1 MKKRAIALSSCPQ
14 GFDMTLSAAFCRAQ
28 EALQLQRADN
38 EPLENVRKIA
48 RAAAKA
54 WNTEAAWAESR
65 ENGHVTAPRL
75 RLSPQEQE
83 EDRQDNGLLSE
94 NPDRGF
100 SDR

>member
-1 MKKRAIALSSCPQ
+1 
-14 GFDMTLSAAFCRAQ
+14 MTLSASFCRAQ
-28 EALQLQRADN
+28 EAIQLQRATN

-48 RAAAKA
+48 RTAAKA

-65 ENGHVTAPRL
+65 ENGHSTPPRL

-83 EDRQDNGLLSE
+83 DDQQERNAFSE

-100 SDR
+100 ANL

>member
-1 MKKRAIALSSCPQ
+1 
-14 GFDMTLSAAFCRAQ
+14 MTPSASFCRAQ
-28 EALQLQRADN
+28 EALQLQRAIS

-65 ENGHVTAPRL
+65 ENGHATPPRL
-75 RLSPQEQE
+75 LLSSQEQE
-83 EDRQDNGLLSE
+83 EDRQEHSSFSE

-100 SDR
+100 ANR

>member
-1 MKKRAIALSSCPQ
+1 
-14 GFDMTLSAAFCRAQ
+14 MTLSAAFCRAQ
-28 EALQLQRADN
+28 EALQLQRAAS

-65 ENGHVTAPRL
+65 ENGHVSAPRL
-75 RLSPQEQE
+75 RLSPLEQE
-83 EDRQDNGLLSE
+83 EDLQDNEAQSE
-94 NPDRGF
+94 NPDRGL